1 MKLAL
6 IIILI
11 SSLTLIGLNTLAF
24 FGYYGLAVFLIG
36 ATFEIIDLAKNKS
49 L

>member
-11 SSLTLIGLNTLAF
+11 SSLTLIGLNTLAL
-24 FGYYGLAVFLIG
+24 FGYYGLVVFLIG
-36 ATFEIIDLAKNKS
+36 ATFEIIDLAKKKS